1 MALGYF
7 FSTFPALSTTFLQ
20 REVRALENQGVRLSL
35 FANRP
40 PLQNGYHPHDQD
52 LKERTVY
59 LNPIDVRRYGRANID
74 CLTASP
80 KRYFRALKTALRL
93 KDDFAR
99 QRLRNTARLAGAAV
113 LGDLLAER
121 RIRHLHVHFAFG
133 AAGVSILLKELTGI
147 PYSLSI
153 HGSDVLLPQ
162 PLQAEK
168 LKRAAFIVSNCL
180 FHVDNLKKR
189 FPALQNQKFHVVR
202 LGLDL
207 TSPFWSNYTAVTS
220 ERPLKILNIGR
231 LLPVKAQ
238 EILIHACACLKR
250 RNLNFICQIAGGG
263 PRRLALETLI
273 VELGLSDYVR
283 LLGPQY
289 EAEIVKLIEWS
300 HVMVLSSKSEGT
312 PMTVI
317 EAMAKA
323 RPAIAPDI
331 TALPEMIEDGRT
343 GFLFQPESAESLA
356 DKLSVFCRNPD
367 MVRDFGQAARRRA
380 ESLYDIEKNTV
391 ELKNIFLSENVID
404 PACRKGACP

>member
-1 MALGYF
+1 MELGYF

-20 REVRALENQGVRLSL
+20 REVRALEHLGFKLSL
-35 FANRP
+35 FANRS
-40 PLQNGYHPHDQD
+40 PLRHGYHPHDQD

-59 LNPIDVRRYGRANID
+59 LNPIDILRYGRTNISS
-74 CLTASP
+74 LIASP
-80 KRYFRALKTALRL
+80 KSYLRALKTALFL
-93 KDDFAR
+93 NDDFPW
-99 QRLRNTARLAGAAV
+99 QRLRNIARLAGAAV
-113 LGDLLAER
+113 LGELLAER
-121 RIRHLHVHFAFG
+121 RIGHLHVHFAFG
-133 AAGVSILLKELTGI
+133 AAGVALLLKELTGM

-168 LKRAAFIVSNCL
+168 LKRASFIISNCH
-180 FHVDNLKKR
+180 FHVDALKKR
-189 FPALQNQKFHVVR
+189 FPVLESQKFHVVR

-207 TSPFWSNYTAVTS
+207 MSPFWSTYTAVTPAP
-220 ERPLKILNIGR
+220 PLKILNIGR

-238 EILIHACACLKR
+238 EILIYACACLKR
-250 RNLNFICQIAGGG
+250 QGLEFICQIAGEG
-263 PRRLALETLI
+263 PRRSALEAMI
-273 VELGLSDYVR
+273 GELGLNDHVR
-283 LLGPQY
+283 LIGPQY
-289 EAEIVKLIEWS
+289 EAEIADLLEWS

-356 DKLSVFCRNPD
+356 DKLAIFCRNPD
-367 MVRDFGQAARRRA
+367 MVGDFGQSARRRA
-380 ESLYDIEKNTV
+380 ETLYDLKENAAV
-391 ELKNIFLSENVID
+391 LKNVFLSELMMKSPRMKRNSL
-404 PACRKGACP
+404 

>member
-1 MALGYF
+1 MELGYF

-20 REVRALENQGVRLSL
+20 REVRALESQGFRLSL

-40 PLQNGYHPHDQD
+40 PLQNGYHPQDQD

-59 LNPIDVRRYGRANID
+59 LTPIDFRRYGRANIGR
-74 CLTASP
+74 LISSP
-80 KRYFRALKTALRL
+80 KSYFRTLKTALNLNDDFPWQRL
-93 KDDFAR
+93 K
-99 QRLRNTARLAGAAV
+99 NTARLTGAAV

-121 RIRHLHVHFAFG
+121 RIRHLHVHCAFG
-133 AAGVSILLKELTGI
+133 AAGVSILLQELTGI

-162 PLQAEK
+162 PLLAEK
-168 LKRAAFIVSNCL
+168 LKRASFIVSNCL

-207 TSPFWSNYTAVTS
+207 TSPFWSTYTALTP
-220 ERPLKILNIGR
+220 EHPLKILNIGR
-231 LLPVKAQ
+231 LVPVKAQ
-238 EILIHACACLKR
+238 EILIHACACLKSR
-250 RNLNFICQIAGGG
+250 GLEFICQIAGGG
-263 PRRLALETLI
+263 PRRSALEALI
-273 VELGLSDYVR
+273 RELGLDDQVR
-283 LLGPQY
+283 LLGPKY
-289 EAEIVKLIEWS
+289 EAEIVDLLEWS

-356 DKLSVFCRNPD
+356 DKLAVFCRNPD
-367 MVRDFGQAARRRA
+367 VARDFGHAARRRA
-380 ESLYDIEKNTV
+380 EALYDLKENAAA
-391 ELKNIFLSENVID
+391 LKNIFLSEVAIN
-404 PACRKGACP
+404 AAR